1 MQITESLSH
10 KIKVLP
16 FWAMISVLFI
26 HSNTL
31 GAFEVAS
38 WNVFLQ
44 RLLTRS
50 LSSWA
55 VPFFFMVSGFWFAN
69 GNYDGWSSFLQKSQN
84 ITDSLYLLGKLSSRT
99 FPMWWTYITKCE
111 N

>member
-10 KIKVLP
+10 KIKVLS
-16 FWAMISVLFI
+16 FWAMVTVLLV

-31 GAFEVAS
+31 GTFSEAAS

-44 RLLTRS
+44 RLLTRR

-55 VPFFFMVSGFWFAN
+55 VPFFFIVDAYN
-69 GNYDGWSSFLQKSQN
+69 RNVRFLQ
-84 ITDSLYLLGKLSSRT
+84 
-99 FPMWWTYITKCE
+99 
-111 N
+111 